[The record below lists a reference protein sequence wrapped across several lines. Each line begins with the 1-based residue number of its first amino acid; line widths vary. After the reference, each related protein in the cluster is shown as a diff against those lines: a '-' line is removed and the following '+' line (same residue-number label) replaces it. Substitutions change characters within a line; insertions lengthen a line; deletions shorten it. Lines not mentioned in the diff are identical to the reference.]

1 MKTMLSSP
9 VCIGVTGGI
18 GSGKSFV
25 CKLLEERGL
34 SVFYCDDEAKAEMRE
49 NSVIHRELVDLI
61 GPSVTDADG
70 RLVKAV
76 LSDYICADV
85 ANAAR
90 VNAIVH
96 PRVRGRFVR
105 WKENKG
111 AERVVVMEC
120 ALMFEAG
127 FDALCDKTVLVDAP
141 LEVRIE
147 RICRRDG
154 IDRSHALEWIGLQ
167 MSREEKLRRSDHVIV
182 NDGISDLSIQINRI
196 FKTII

>member
-1 MKTMLSSP
+1 MLNSP
-9 VCIGVTGGI
+9 LCLGITGGI

-34 SVFYCDDEAKAEMRE
+34 PVFYCDDEAKAEMRE
-49 NSVIHRELVDLI
+49 NKAIHRDLVDLI
-61 GPSVTDADG
+61 GPCVKAPDG

-76 LSDYICADV
+76 LSDYICGDAD
-85 ANAAR
+85 NAAR
-90 VNAIVH
+90 VNAVVH
-96 PRVRGRFVR
+96 PRVRDRFVS
-105 WKENKG
+105 WKEKMRG
-111 AERVVVMEC
+111 ERVVVMEC

-127 FDALCDKTVLVDAP
+127 FDTLCDKTVMVDAP

-154 IDRSHALEWIGLQ
+154 IDRGHALEWIGLQ
-167 MSREEKLRRSDHVIV
+167 MSREEKLRRSDFVIV
-182 NDGISDLSIQINRI
+182 NDEVSDLPEQINRI